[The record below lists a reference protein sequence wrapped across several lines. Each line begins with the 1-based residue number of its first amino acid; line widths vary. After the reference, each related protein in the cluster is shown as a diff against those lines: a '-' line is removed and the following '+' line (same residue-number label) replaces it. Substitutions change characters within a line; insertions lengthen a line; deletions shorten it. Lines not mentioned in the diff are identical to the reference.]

1 MLIPWITLAFQCI
14 INMYFINLFPEYTG
28 VFAFISIVINAI
40 SVYIGIKKEF
50 KNKDILTL
58 IAWIG
63 FSLRLIF
70 LIWDLNCRNI
80 FVLPNSGLDTETF
93 AIFAESGFL
102 YGDYGRIRGYS
113 KFIAFWYNFFG
124 IERVIPQYINV
135 LLGTTQIMLCY
146 RICKM
151 LNLKRFPIYIC
162 VFLLSVLPNTLIMNA
177 ILLRETIICFIVAL
191 SVYMFVKWQVG
202 GGLHYVI
209 YAMVF
214 SCIGAYFHSGAIAA
228 LLGEAVVY
236 CLYDKRSKTIKL
248 KGKSIV
254 MAAVCICI
262 FFAIYALLGD
272 ALFGKFAR
280 VESAED
286 IVGTAEY
293 YDNGGAAYNAGFA
306 INNTALN
313 LIVNTPIRMLY
324 FVVSPMPWDWRG
336 LQDIIAFFFSST
348 VFGYAYYSSIVNLK
362 KKLGTKEK
370 RTLILSFLIFAL
382 CSAAVF
388 AWGVSNSGTALRHRE
403 KFLFIYIVLIG
414 LCIDNRYA
422 NTNTN
427 LEVKN

>member
-1 MLIPWITLAFQCI
+1 M
-14 INMYFINLFPEYTG
+14 
-28 VFAFISIVINAI
+28 
-40 SVYIGIKKEF
+40 
-50 KNKDILTL
+50 
-58 IAWIG
+58 
-63 FSLRLIF
+63 
-70 LIWDLNCRNI
+70 
-80 FVLPNSGLDTETF
+80 
-93 AIFAESGFL
+93 
-102 YGDYGRIRGYS
+102 
-113 KFIAFWYNFFG
+113 
-124 IERVIPQYINV
+124 
-135 LLGTTQIMLCY
+135 
-146 RICKM
+146 
-151 LNLKRFPIYIC
+151 
-162 VFLLSVLPNTLIMNA
+162 
-177 ILLRETIICFIVAL
+177 
-191 SVYMFVKWQVG
+191 
-202 GGLHYVI
+202 
-209 YAMVF
+209 
-214 SCIGAYFHSGAIAA
+214 
-228 LLGEAVVY
+228 
-236 CLYDKRSKTIKL
+236 
-248 KGKSIV
+248 
-254 MAAVCICI
+254 
-262 FFAIYALLGD
+262 GD

-388 AWGVSNSGTALRHRE
+388 AWGVSNSGSALRHRE